1 MTIPVASW
9 TSPCYHD
16 YSHMAIPISMVSHDI
31 MTIYMV
37 PWLCGI
43 FNTIHMVP
51 WLFTWY
57 HDCPHGTMTIYIVSL
72 LSTWYHDY
80 LHSTM
85 TIYMVPWLS
94 TWYHDYLQ
102 GTITI
107 YGTGIMTIPMV
118 LYETRHVVKMKMGA
132 QNAKYE
138 RKTRNPK
145 CVTYILHLHFAWWK
159 WTLSSV
165 CTAEIFTD
173 ISTTSRHDFNFLK
186 CPSSLT
192 LTLYMSSFNRIDL
205 FRYWNDQYLPCL
217 NS

>member
-1 MTIPVASW
+1 MPMASRITTDIASIWYHFHLYDVMICILMTIPVASW

-80 LHSTM
+80 LHGTISIYSIMTIYIVSWLYMVPWLYGTM

-94 TWYHDYLQ
+94 T
-102 GTITI
+102 
-107 YGTGIMTIPMV
+107 
-118 LYETRHVVKMKMGA
+118 
-132 QNAKYE
+132 
-138 RKTRNPK
+138 
-145 CVTYILHLHFAWWK
+145 
-159 WTLSSV
+159 
-165 CTAEIFTD
+165 
-173 ISTTSRHDFNFLK
+173 
-186 CPSSLT
+186 
-192 LTLYMSSFNRIDL
+192 
-205 FRYWNDQYLPCL
+205 
-217 NS
+217 